1 MIKWK
6 TTDRYFCFSSSEW
19 RRQYCG
25 TFVWGV
31 IQLSQFLSLGSK
43 ARWHEGLLSW
53 WNYKRITLRKTYL
66 WGDCFLASHVHCVQ
80 CPKCQPKFLITCTS
94 TCIKQDSRAI
104 KHHETQIGCTLF
116 SSCFSGPAGKSCLCF
131 FCYCITVRIDKT
143 LKHKI
148 VRYVKGNVC
157 ITLLVCKHFT
167 VFLLVQYSIKHCY

>member
-1 MIKWK
+1 MKNNGPLFLFFFFGVKK
-6 TTDRYFCFSSSEW
+6 TVLWYFCL
-19 RRQYCG
+19 
-25 TFVWGV
+25 GV

-80 CPKCQPKFLITCTS
+80 CPKYQPKFLITCTS
-94 TCIKQDSRAI
+94 TCIKQDIRAI

-116 SSCFSGPAGKSCLCF
+116 SSCFLGPAGKSCLCF